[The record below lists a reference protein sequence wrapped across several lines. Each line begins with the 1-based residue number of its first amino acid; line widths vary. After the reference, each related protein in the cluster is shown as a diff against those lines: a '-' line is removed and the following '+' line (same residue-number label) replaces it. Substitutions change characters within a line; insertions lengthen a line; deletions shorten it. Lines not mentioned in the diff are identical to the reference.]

1 VCIKVVGF
9 RVVKDGVES
18 PREAEAENWV
28 SWARTRMYALDD
40 YARATA
46 SDAALLADSPG
57 QALVAAPDPDQ
68 LKLLSIA

>member
-9 RVVKDGVES
+9 RVAKDGVES
-18 PREAEAENWV
+18 PWEAEAENWV
-28 SWARTRMYALDD
+28 RWARARMYALDD

-46 SDAALLADSPG
+46 SDAALLADPRG
-57 QALVAAPDPDQ
+57 QALVAAPHPDQ